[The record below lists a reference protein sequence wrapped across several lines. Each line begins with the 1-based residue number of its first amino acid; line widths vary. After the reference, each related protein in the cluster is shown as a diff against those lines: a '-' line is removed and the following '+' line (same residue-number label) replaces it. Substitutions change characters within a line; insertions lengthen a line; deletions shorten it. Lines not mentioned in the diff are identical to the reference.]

1 MIWAFTFRGRFTVNS
16 AYKVTRT
23 ITQPPTSVETSQS
36 NEQARFWPHIRNLHI
51 PNKIKNFTWK
61 ACNNILPTKAN
72 LYHRQVI
79 DDPTCEARTLE
90 PETVGHLFW
99 ECNVAKELWTLSDVP
114 LERTGIIHRS
124 FMDLIWYLLFKQHMD
139 TRLIELVVTIAWSAW
154 FNRNKTCLGEAR
166 QTP

>member
-1 MIWAFTFRGRFTVNS
+1 MDQESGEWNLNLINQVFFHEDATSILSIPLSRHKPKDCMIWAFTPRGRFTINS

-23 ITQPPTSVETSQS
+23 ITQPPTSIETSQS
-36 NEQARFWPHIRNLHI
+36 NEQARFWRHIRNLHI

-90 PETVGHLFW
+90 PETVGHLF
-99 ECNVAKELWTLSDVP
+99 
-114 LERTGIIHRS
+114 
-124 FMDLIWYLLFKQHMD
+124 
-139 TRLIELVVTIAWSAW
+139 
-154 FNRNKTCLGEAR
+154 
-166 QTP
+166 

>member
-36 NEQARFWPHIRNLHI
+36 NEQARFWRHIRNLHI
-51 PNKIKNFTWK
+51 PNKIKIFTWK

-79 DDPTCEARTLE
+79 DDPTCEACTLE

-99 ECNVAKELWTLSDVP
+99 ECNVAKELWTLSTYHWRE
-114 LERTGIIHRS
+114 LGSFIGLSWTSYGIYYS
-124 FMDLIWYLLFKQHMD
+124 NSTWTLDLSNW
-139 TRLIELVVTIAWSAW
+139 
-154 FNRNKTCLGEAR
+154 
-166 QTP
+166 